1 MCTARY
7 TTTRKHN
14 THQLR
19 WYLCA
24 GGGDAGITISSSGAG
39 DASTG
44 LVNEREGGAGGSTS
58 ALGQDEF
65 STDALSE
72 GVTNASLLA
81 GSAGGGGGETGELLV
96 QGLGVLAV
104 LEGEGLGTGSGGSGS
119 RGGRLGS
126 GRLGGRLG
134 DGSSVVNG
142 RGGSSSGT
150 GSGNAGITISSSGA
164 GDASTGLVDERES
177 SAGGSTGAS
186 SQGELATN
194 ALSERVTNTCLFT
207 ISASGAGSEAS
218 EFLVQCDRVLA
229 VLEGE

>member
-19 WYLCA
+19 WCLCA
-24 GGGDAGITISSSGAG
+24 GGGDAGITISSSSAG

-65 STDALSE
+65 STNALSE

-81 GSAGGGGGETGELLV
+81 VSAGGGGGETSELLV
-96 QGLGVLAV
+96 QGLGVLAI
-104 LEGEGLGTGSGGSGS
+104 LESEGLGTSRGSGG
-119 RGGRLGS
+119 GRLRS
-126 GRLGGRLG
+126 SRLGG
-134 DGSSVVNG
+134 GSSVVNG

-150 GSGNAGITISSSGA
+150 GSGNASVTVSGGGA
-164 GDASTGLVDERES
+164 GDASAGLVDERES
-177 SAGGSTGAS
+177 SAGGSTSTS

>member
-24 GGGDAGITISSSGAG
+24 GGGDAGITISSSSAG

-65 STDALSE
+65 STNALSE
-72 GVTNASLLA
+72 GVTNASLLTV
-81 GSAGGGGGETGELLV
+81 SAGGGGGETSELLV
-96 QGLGVLAV
+96 QGLGVLAI
-104 LEGEGLGTGSGGSGS
+104 LESEGLGTSRGSGGGRLRSS
-119 RGGRLGS
+119 RLGS
-126 GRLGGRLG
+126 SRLGG
-134 DGSSVVNG
+134 GSSVVNG

-150 GSGNAGITISSSGA
+150 GSGNASVTVSGGGA
-164 GDASTGLVDERES
+164 GDASAGLVDERES